1 MISMTPECFSE
12 KELLMKRLPEII
24 PGLGRGLLTSV
35 FSVALLLV
43 LLVSSGCTTEE
54 GTRVSTVSLMKLKT
68 GVSTMA
74 DVKNVLGPPDRVE
87 NRFGEQ
93 VWVYRHR
100 VIKGLFY
107 RHTTGKNIAIS
118 FDEKGVIRQVRS
130 SSVDSSEAF

>member
-1 MISMTPECFSE
+1 MPAVCA
-12 KELLMKRLPEII
+12 
-24 PGLGRGLLTSV
+24 
-35 FSVALLLV
+35 VALLLM

-54 GTRVSTVSLMKLKT
+54 GTMVSSVSLMKLKT

-74 DVKNVLGPPDRVE
+74 DVKNALGPPDRVE
-87 NRFGEQ
+87 KRFGEQ

-130 SSVDSSEAF
+130 SSVDTSEAF